1 MSYRSHSDESNG
13 SSLEDGEDQEKSLKT
28 PSPERAAFSQGNGGK
43 GMRTLEVEL
52 EVEHVGL
59 GAEVEGR
66 VW

>member
-1 MSYRSHSDESNG
+1 MSYRSHSVESNG
-13 SSLEDGEDQEKSLKT
+13 SSVEDGEEHQRSSLMT
-28 PSPERAAFSQGNGGK
+28 PSYETMTFLQGNGGK
-43 GMRTLEVEL
+43 GMRTL